1 MTAASDPAI
10 DSSPATSITW
20 WVGTWVFG
28 VFAGSIALG
37 LFHAPSRPDDPVGVG
52 DVLQAPIGVLG
63 LSLLGLWSAYLAG
76 MWLASQRNGTGS
88 FVADYGVRFAPV
100 DLLGIPI
107 GIAAQL
113 GLVWLVY
120 APLQAIWPDTFDSD
134 RLDDTAR
141 DLVDR
146 ADGSTL
152 VLLVALVAVGAPIV
166 EELFFRGMLQRSLL
180 RSAHVDTHRWVAV
193 VGVAVIFAAIHF
205 RPVEFPGLFAIG
217 VVLGICAWRTG
228 RLGMPIMA
236 HVAFNATGL
245 LSVM

>member
-1 MTAASDPAI
+1 MS
-10 DSSPATSITW
+10 W
-20 WVGTWVFG
+20 WVGTWVLG
-28 VFAGSIALG
+28 VLVGSLALG
-37 LFHAPSRPDDPVGVG
+37 VFHAPSRPDDPVGVG
-52 DVLQAPIGVLG
+52 DVIAAPIGVLG

-76 MWLASQRNGTGS
+76 MWLASQRVGTAN
-88 FVADYGVRFAPV
+88 FVNDYGVRFAPI
-100 DLLGIPI
+100 DLIGIPI
-107 GIAAQL
+107 GVIGQL
-113 GLVWLVY
+113 VLVWLVY
-120 APLQAIWPDTFDSD
+120 TPLQSLWPDTFDSD

-146 ADGSTL
+146 ADGATL
-152 VLLVALVAVGAPIV
+152 FLLIGLVAIGAPIV

-180 RSAHVDTHRWVAV
+180 SAARVEAHRWVAV

-217 VVLGICAWRTG
+217 LVFGVCAWRTD
-228 RLGMPIMA
+228 RLGMAILA